1 MQIEEAKCYPSS
13 RRPRWI
19 TSSEICIISYIVRKP
34 NSITV
39 LSFFQNIFF
48 PTSFPPGRLYLLN
61 FVGLFS
67 AQFQDINTGF
77 FLADTPQK
85 VDNIHREIRFA
96 YSCFPTVPSVF

>member
-1 MQIEEAKCYPSS
+1 MLSIELKAEVDNILRDLHNFLHLTEAQFNNCF
-13 RRPRWI
+13 
-19 TSSEICIISYIVRKP
+19 IIHSKY
-34 NSITV
+34 
-39 LSFFQNIFF
+39 FF

-96 YSCFPTVPSVF
+96 YSCFPTTPSVF